1 MDIKSEVDIK
11 VEVLEYSEEDET
23 TNVPMEQASTLE
35 EIKERNCFG
44 FIDVKSE
51 IEIKEEILEE
61 EDKANDKIFCPFDQ
75 NQVYG
80 STAVSGAALAEDF
93 GCAAVYKNSCSEA

>member
-1 MDIKSEVDIK
+1 MDIKNEVEIK
-11 VEVLEYSEEDET
+11 VEVLESTEEDIA
-23 TNVPMEQASTLE
+23 TNDPLEQVSTLE

-61 EDKANDKIFCPFDQ
+61 QEKANEKIF
-75 NQVYG
+75 
-80 STAVSGAALAEDF
+80 
-93 GCAAVYKNSCSEA
+93 